1 MEYRKIPRYSTGAFG
16 QNDFYGIPLPN
27 EKEDLVEYR
36 APKKGIPIIS
46 NVINY
51 IRRNIKIEE
60 IILIGLIILLLDES
74 IEDDLLLVILL
85 YILLF

>member
-1 MEYRKIPRYSTGAFG
+1 MENRKPEYSGAYIH
-16 QNDFYGIPLPN
+16 DFYGIPLPN
-27 EKEDLVEYR
+27 EKEEIAEYR
-36 APKKGIPIIS
+36 PPRRGIPIIS
-46 NVINY
+46 DIVRY
-51 IRRNIKIEE
+51 IRRNIRLEE